1 MLLTHLCLPR
11 PAPLHHNC
19 HPPLLL
25 QPPVSDAESVRD
37 AVLGNLFEGLGKQ
50 GLDANHPFGAYGAD
64 GADKVGAR
72 PGPAC
77 AACLCW
83 LAGWLCSAGL
93 LSSPRLLR
101 PPASQAAR
109 LPSHSLLPCCPALL
123 PALQPVAT
131 PRGGDLR
138 DMVRQMIEAAMLIP
152 PPPPLPPPPKEPTP
166 PPSPPPEPEPEPE
179 PEPGGWNSGALRE
192 WRGPGVCL

>member
-64 GADKVGAR
+64 GPDKVGAC

-77 AACLCW
+77 LPACGAWMAVQRWSSVVSTPAAP
-83 LAGWLCSAGL
+83 AAL
-93 LSSPRLLR
+93 LSCLPAVSMPAA
-101 PPASQAAR
+101 PASLR
-109 LPSHSLLPCCPALL
+109 SHSLPGCFAACSLPCSRRRR
-123 PALQPVAT
+123 
-131 PRGGDLR
+131 RGVGTF
-138 DMVRQMIEAAMLIP
+138 VTWCA
-152 PPPPLPPPPKEPTP
+152 K
-166 PPSPPPEPEPEPE
+166 
-179 PEPGGWNSGALRE
+179 
-192 WRGPGVCL
+192 